1 LVEDSDKRSR
11 SILKVFICFP
21 VCSLKSPA
29 FAADLHIRKGT
40 VQPGTRLTGRLQA
53 ESQPHVL
60 SVPVGQSLHVDDL
73 GSKTTPEEPRCINKS
88 YKNFSY
94 LFFLKVL
101 WKFKTNV

>member
-1 LVEDSDKRSR
+1 LVKDSDKRSR

-21 VCSLKSPA
+21 ICNLKSLA

-40 VQPGTRLTGRLQA
+40 VQPGYEAHRKTA
-53 ESQPHVL
+53 SQV
-60 SVPVGQSLHVDDL
+60 SASCAQCSVGQSMHVDDL
-73 GSKTTPEEPRCINKS
+73 GSKTIPEEARCINKS